1 MSKDLQ
7 LIYKDVPLSQLLETD
22 ITKLSE
28 DELRVYA
35 QVLQQRRAVPGL
47 NALQRQSFPRLK
59 PARLQ
64 RFPSPA
70 SRMMNKPYDS

>member
-28 DELRVYA
+28 DELRAYA
-35 QVLQQRRAVPGL
+35 QVLQQRRAVPGVKRSTKTKL
-47 NALQRQSFPRLK
+47 SKIEAGTVTKISLSGF
-59 PARLQ
+59 A
-64 RFPSPA
+64 
-70 SRMMNKPYDS
+70 DDE